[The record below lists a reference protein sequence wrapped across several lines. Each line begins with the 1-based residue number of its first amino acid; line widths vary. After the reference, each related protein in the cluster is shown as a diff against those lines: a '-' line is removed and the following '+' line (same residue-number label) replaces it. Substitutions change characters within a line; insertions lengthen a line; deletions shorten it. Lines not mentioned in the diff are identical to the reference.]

1 MVSTRRGAARQ
12 TPAARRSTKQPPL
25 KRRRAASD
33 APAAGTAED
42 PIKADSSSE
51 YDSTSDGEGVETR
64 PCRPAERPKKRA
76 AATRERPKNKKTR
89 TGGGTA
95 IYGWHE
101 LNTDITDEVRGVLNA
116 MDPETAALCQDAAA
130 HATYELDTDGSPL
143 RVHTPPKFLEALYA
157 RFEEIGRDVEV
168 KVQGPCQIKF
178 HAPDAVDAMW
188 PSQVKSYGLDASQPR
203 ITSLAQLLET
213 PLFHIMCYDPK
224 SKNHPLDGMTLYDN
238 ISVEKVMG
246 KHSFLARC
254 LARGKIKG
262 DVRQA
267 TALCRVVDAFCAQM
281 ASRDGGDGTKPA
293 AKFIELCGGD
303 EEAKTLLE
311 LYVKRV
317 KLMFRIWELAHG
329 RLPTVVSRV
338 ESDVASMARWRDH
351 VVPRR
356 SCRGVRTPWRW
367 SRRSAPVFTRS
378 PITCIRT
385 LAYSRIAVW
394 PS

>member
-1 MVSTRRGAARQ
+1 
-12 TPAARRSTKQPPL
+12 
-25 KRRRAASD
+25 
-33 APAAGTAED
+33 
-42 PIKADSSSE
+42 
-51 YDSTSDGEGVETR
+51 
-64 PCRPAERPKKRA
+64 
-76 AATRERPKNKKTR
+76 
-89 TGGGTA
+89 
-95 IYGWHE
+95 
-101 LNTDITDEVRGVLNA
+101 
-116 MDPETAALCQDAAA
+116 
-130 HATYELDTDGSPL
+130 
-143 RVHTPPKFLEALYA
+143 
-157 RFEEIGRDVEV
+157 
-168 KVQGPCQIKF
+168 
-178 HAPDAVDAMW
+178 MW
-188 PSQVKSYGLDASQPR
+188 PSQVKSYGLDPSQFR
-203 ITSLAQLLET
+203 ITSLRQHLGT
-213 PLFHIMCYDPK
+213 RVFHLMCYDPE
-224 SKNHPLDGMTLYDN
+224 SNNHPLDGMTNYN
-238 ISVEKVMG
+238 NKSVGMVMG
-246 KHSFLARC
+246 PGCILERC

-329 RLPTVVSRV
+329 KPPTVVSRV

-385 LAYSRIAVW
+385 LAYSRIEGWA
-394 PS
+394 S

>member
-1 MVSTRRGAARQ
+1 M
-12 TPAARRSTKQPPL
+12 
-25 KRRRAASD
+25 
-33 APAAGTAED
+33 
-42 PIKADSSSE
+42 
-51 YDSTSDGEGVETR
+51 
-64 PCRPAERPKKRA
+64 
-76 AATRERPKNKKTR
+76 
-89 TGGGTA
+89 
-95 IYGWHE
+95 
-101 LNTDITDEVRGVLNA
+101 
-116 MDPETAALCQDAAA
+116 
-130 HATYELDTDGSPL
+130 
-143 RVHTPPKFLEALYA
+143 
-157 RFEEIGRDVEV
+157 
-168 KVQGPCQIKF
+168 
-178 HAPDAVDAMW
+178 PDAVDAML
-188 PSQVKSYGLDASQPR
+188 PSQVERHGLEASQPR

-262 DVRQA
+262 DVRKA

-329 RLPTVVSRV
+329 SPPTVVSRA
-338 ESDVASMARWRDH
+338 ESDVASMARWRDR

-356 SCRGVRTPWRW
+356 SCRGARTPWR
-367 SRRSAPVFTRS
+367 
-378 PITCIRT
+378 
-385 LAYSRIAVW
+385 
-394 PS
+394 